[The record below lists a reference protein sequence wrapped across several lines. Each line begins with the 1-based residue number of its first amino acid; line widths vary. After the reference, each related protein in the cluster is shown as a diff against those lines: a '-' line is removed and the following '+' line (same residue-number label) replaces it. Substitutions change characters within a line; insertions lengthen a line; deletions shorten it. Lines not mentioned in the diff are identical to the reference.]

1 MILNQ
6 HKLPKSPHVPKL
18 EDIVEWLDEIPP
30 IHDEEMLKLYLY
42 MRKFDTNN
50 IGRKKLNEYK
60 RLPVCGPF
68 MLVGDKE
75 ENEDGEEEVGEP
87 YFYYG

>member
-1 MILNQ
+1 
-6 HKLPKSPHVPKL
+6 
-18 EDIVEWLDEIPP
+18 
-30 IHDEEMLKLYLY
+30 MLKLYLY
-42 MRKFDTNN
+42 MRKFDTNK
-50 IGRKKLNEYK
+50 IGKKKLNEYK

-68 MLVGDKE
+68 MLAGEKE